1 MIKKLQTLPLTVRR
15 SIEVIGFLAL
25 FTIIYLGSDIIMP
38 LILALL
44 FSVLLLPVYRF
55 FKRRRFPNILAT
67 LTSLFTL
74 LAVFA
79 LIVWFL
85 SDQLITLFSDFPT
98 IKANILVH
106 LNNLSAWIDRKMHF
120 SGTEQLAF
128 VNAQSEKVLTMAGVA
143 VRNAANS
150 LTGFL
155 LYATL
160 VPLYIFLILQYKNLL
175 LRFLF
180 LWFNSDQQDNV
191 RLAVRDTET
200 IIKSYLG
207 GLLIQITYMIILV
220 GGSLWVI
227 GIEHALLIGI
237 IFAFLNL
244 IPYIGAL
251 FGIIIGILLTLAS
264 TQDIEPIFVVVGVIA
279 AAQFLDNN
287 ILMPRI
293 VGSKVQINALA
304 SIFGVIIGGA
314 LAGIIGMFLS
324 LPIMAILKVIFQ
336 RTESMYH
343 WSVLLGDDV
352 PGVSPMMEVLPV
364 AEEASPD
371 EVKPVD

>member
-1 MIKKLQTLPLTVRR
+1 MPLTVRR

-38 LILALL
+38 LVLALL

-128 VNAQSEKVLTMAGVA
+128 INAQSEKVLTMAGVA

-264 TQDIEPIFVVVGVIA
+264 TQDIEPIFVVVSVIA

-304 SIFGVIIGGA
+304 SICGVIVGGA

-336 RTESMYH
+336 RTENMYH

-352 PGVSPMMEVLPV
+352 PSDSPMVDKPAVVEEPGP
-364 AEEASPD
+364 AE
-371 EVKPVD
+371 